1 LAGPLRKNP
10 DLGDAI
16 DALDFRLVEDAKGDL
31 SKAFEMLTS
40 TELEFISGEVEKCL
54 ASPRYFLENY
64 YFIKTKKLELKP
76 VWPFWDSQEKFLEIF
91 ERQHRLSGTIR
102 IVVLKARQLGLTTLS
117 VALMAWLVFF
127 FPMAHV
133 LTMADEE
140 ERTNV
145 NFVMARTAHEYLPWW
160 MRPEKRYDAFGKR
173 LGFDRARADDRA
185 GSQGMQSQIYFES
198 ANQPSGAAYSKSLF
212 GVHLAEVARFRNDDA
227 ITEGI
232 YGSLAELPGTIGIM
246 ESTARGR
253 GNLWNR
259 ICKNSE
265 TGDLPWEFLF
275 IEWFREPGYSI
286 AVPENFKHT
295 TEEDALIKKVQHK
308 SKVTLTD
315 GQLSWRR
322 KKMRE
327 YEYTTGDSE
336 KFRQEYPINPVEAF
350 VASGI
355 TAFSKKRMQEMITH
369 FCKPEIWRGEIELN
383 KDDKTF
389 RIAKVSDGRMRVWE
403 FPKASMTYYIAADP
417 SMGIERGSQKGV
429 KNGDP
434 GCIEVMAVP
443 EDINQPLRQ
452 VARWH
457 GYIGPGKFARI
468 LAAMGYMYN
477 TAEIAPECNNI
488 TTVASDLVKVL
499 LYPKWYRWMREDKAK
514 NAFSNFIGWLTTFRN
529 KNELISRF
537 RQALNEWT
545 VIIRCE
551 EDMGEMFDFVEV
563 EEGSET
569 FAAKNGTHDDAT
581 MALMICYYCA
591 TQLRPRMDSS
601 LEEKKPS
608 KDVDFQNT
616 DYSLMYDKDSQNTD
630 SGNPDFFML

>member
-1 LAGPLRKNP
+1 MAGLCRKNS
-10 DLGDAI
+10 DLGDAM
-16 DALDFRLVEDAKGDL
+16 DELDRILVEEAGGNIA
-31 SKAFEMLTS
+31 KAFEILTS
-40 TELEFISGEVEKCL
+40 THLEFVQGEMEKCL
-54 ASPRYFLENY
+54 ASPRYYLENY
-64 YFIKTKKLELKP
+64 HFIKTKRLELRP
-76 VWPFWDSQEKFLEIF
+76 IWPFWDSQEKFLEIF
-91 ERQHRLSGTIR
+91 ERQHAAGGTIR

-117 VALMAWLVFF
+117 VSLMTWLVFF
-127 FPMAHV
+127 HPMAYV

-145 NFVMARTAHEYLPWW
+145 NFSMARMAHEYLPWW

-173 LGFDRARADDRA
+173 LGFDRAKADERAS
-185 GSQGMQSQIYFES
+185 SQGLQSQIYFES

-212 GVHLAEVARFRNDDA
+212 GVHLAEVARFRNEDA

-232 YGSLAELPGTIGIM
+232 YGSLAEIPGTIGIM

-265 TGDLPWEFLF
+265 SGELPWEFLF

-295 TEEDALIKKVQHK
+295 TEEEALLKKVK
-308 SKVTLTD
+308 AKTKVTLTD

-327 YEYTTGDSE
+327 YEATSGDSE
-336 KFRQEYPINPVEAF
+336 TFRQEYPINPVEAF
-350 VASGI
+350 VASGL
-355 TAFSKKRMQEMITH
+355 TAFSKKRMQEMITF
-369 FCKPEIWRGEIELN
+369 FCKMEIWRGDIDLN
-383 KDDKTF
+383 KDDRTF
-389 RIAKVSDGRMRVWE
+389 RLSKISDGNFRVWE
-403 FPKASMTYYIAADP
+403 FPKASMTYYVAADP
-417 SMGIERGSQKGV
+417 SMGIEG
-429 KNGDP
+429 GDP
-434 GCIEVMAVP
+434 GCIQIFAVP
-443 EDINQPLRQ
+443 EDVNLPLRQ

-457 GYIGPGKFARI
+457 GHRGPGKFARI
-468 LAAMGYMYN
+468 LAAIGYMYN

-545 VIIRCE
+545 VIIRS
-551 EDMGEMFDFVEV
+551 EDDMSEMFDFVEIDD
-563 EEGSET
+563 GSET

-581 MALMICYYCA
+581 MAIMICYYCA
-591 TQLRPRMDSS
+591 TQLRPRLDSD
-601 LEEKKPS
+601 LKEDKPS
-608 KDVDFQNT
+608 QDVDFQNT

-630 SGNPDFFML
+630 SGIPDFYML